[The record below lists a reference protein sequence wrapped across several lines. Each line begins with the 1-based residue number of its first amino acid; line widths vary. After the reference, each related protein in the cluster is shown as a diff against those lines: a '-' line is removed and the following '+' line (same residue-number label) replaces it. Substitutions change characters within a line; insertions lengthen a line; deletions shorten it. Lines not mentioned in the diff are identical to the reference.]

1 MLRLATEREESLF
14 MRQPTEEIGEQ
25 SQTHLLE
32 DGGLGTLMGE
42 EYRMVRGGE
51 ESDSRGEKVT

>member
-1 MLRLATEREESLF
+1 MSMFAAESLF
-14 MRQPTEEIGEQ
+14 MRQPTGEIGEQ
-25 SQTHLLE
+25 SQTHLPE

-51 ESDSRGEKVT
+51 ESDCRGKR

>member
-1 MLRLATEREESLF
+1 MFAAESLF

-25 SQTHLLE
+25 SQTRLPE

-51 ESDSRGEKVT
+51 ESDCRGGKVI

>member
-1 MLRLATEREESLF
+1 

-32 DGGLGTLMGE
+32 DGGLGTLMGK